1 MNLIVTLGTTPANH
15 KHKYNIK
22 NKQYEEIFSFLALK
36 KAFNIDDINVYIM
49 GTKQTKDKHS
59 SLIKNYHFIEVDE
72 TNLNEIFGKS
82 IELFK
87 DESIVDLTQSFRS
100 LSFGT
105 LLGFS
110 FSQIDNNV
118 KNIYYAQVKD
128 NCNPSVN
135 ICEFDFISLKEYE
148 EAIELARKINTFTN
162 SWYVIRGKQKDF
174 KPIENNIAIISRKLL
189 VNNLD
194 VSNNIDNILT
204 EIDKVEKDRFDY
216 LSKHLSELKNEIL
229 GLENVLTLHN
239 EGDKFF
245 NIARLYFKKNLL
257 LQTLTMLFE
266 AVNIYIADI
275 YWEERC
281 KNKKGEFTKDEP
293 YKFRNCVKNKFLG
306 NRKKEDCYR
315 EWNGKIKNCKKFRQY
330 FLKID
335 EIRNSS
341 AHAFIEDDKYKDYK
355 NEINMFIN
363 FFQNYFET
371 IDSDEVTK

>member
-15 KHKYNIK
+15 KHKYNI
-22 NKQYEEIFSFLALK
+22 NDKQYEELFSFLALK
-36 KAFNIDDINVYIM
+36 KAFNIDDENIYIL
-49 GTKQTKDKHS
+49 GTKQTRQKQEQHIAK
-59 SLIKNYHFIEVDE
+59 YHFVEVDE
-72 TNLNEIFGKS
+72 TNLNKIFGKS

-128 NCNPSVN
+128 DCNPGKDS
-135 ICEFDFISLKEYE
+135 CEFDFVSLKEYE

-162 SWYVIRGKQKDF
+162 SWYVIKGKQKDF

-194 VSNNIDNILT
+194 IIDNLDNVLQ
-204 EIDKVEKDRFDY
+204 EINKVEKDRFDY
-216 LSKHLSELKNEIL
+216 LNNHLSELKKEIISL
-229 GLENVLTLHN
+229 KKILTLN
-239 EGDKFF
+239 SEADKFF
-245 NIARLYFKKNLL
+245 NMACLYFKKNLL

-266 AVNIYIADI
+266 AVNIYTADI
-275 YWEERC
+275 YWKKSC
-281 KNKKGEFTKDEP
+281 KNQKGEFLKDKP
-293 YKFRNCVKNKFLG
+293 YKFRNCVKNKFLHI
-306 NRKKEDCYR
+306 RKR
-315 EWNGKIKNCKKFRQY
+315 ENCMGKWNKKIKNCNKFRKY

-341 AHAFIEDDKYKDYK
+341 AHAFIEDDKYEDYK
-355 NEINMFIN
+355 NEINMLIN
-363 FFQNYFET
+363 FFQNYFKKTED
-371 IDSDEVTK
+371 I